1 MLRTS
6 EKSTWHKWNNH
17 TTLFT
22 IIKFIIYSFIFI
34 FYSYTFRSGNV
45 KHKTDKFFDTVV
57 EIYTERDKKF
67 TIVDR
72 FDEFGLADGRL
83 NSSDGP
89 LLALRLRVV
98 KDSFY
103 CAVLSEVRKYSFSI
117 DKIFKGYICLVRH
130 LKIFGS
136 Q

>member
-1 MLRTS
+1 M
-6 EKSTWHKWNNH
+6 KQPHIAFH
-17 TTLFT
+17 DH
-22 IIKFIIYSFIFI
+22 KFIIYSFIFI
-34 FYSYTFRSGNV
+34 FHSYTFRSGNV

-57 EIYTERDKKF
+57 EIYTESVKKF

-83 NSSDGP
+83 DSSDGP
-89 LLALRLRVV
+89 LLAIRLRVI

-117 DKIFKGYICLVRH
+117 GKIY
-130 LKIFGS
+130 
-136 Q
+136 